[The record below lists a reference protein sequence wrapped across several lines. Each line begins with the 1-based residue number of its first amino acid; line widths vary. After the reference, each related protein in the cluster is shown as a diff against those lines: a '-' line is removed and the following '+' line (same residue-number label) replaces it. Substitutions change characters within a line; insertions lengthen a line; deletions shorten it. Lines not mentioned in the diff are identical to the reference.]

1 MQYHPNLFLYHG
13 IVADC
18 YKSIFVKLTSRAAP
32 RKSWGVH
39 PLVMT
44 VNYLTTLTEN
54 RRSAT
59 VGRRE
64 RGSASDKAKHRFQ
77 S

>member
-54 RRSAT
+54 WEVQRS
-59 VGRRE
+59 GE
-64 RGSASDKAKHRFQ
+64 KIGLSFSFSLKG
-77 S
+77 